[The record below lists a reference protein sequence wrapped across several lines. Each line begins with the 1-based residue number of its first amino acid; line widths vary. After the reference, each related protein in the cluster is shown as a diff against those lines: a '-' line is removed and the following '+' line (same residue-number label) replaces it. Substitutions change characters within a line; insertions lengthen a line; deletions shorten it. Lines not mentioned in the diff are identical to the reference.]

1 MNQLNPIVS
10 VIIPVYNQEKYLEE
24 CLKSV
29 CQQTLQNLEII
40 CIDDG
45 STDSSLSILKEYQ
58 NQDSRI
64 KVLSQ
69 QNGGAGTA
77 RNLGMKHA
85 SGTYL
90 SFLDSDDCF
99 VPAMLETMVT
109 DIENNNSDV
118 VVCRSD
124 CFDTESKKV
133 TPMPWSI
140 REDLLPPKTVFNSK
154 DIYKD
159 FFELFVWWP
168 WDKLFRKSF
177 IDSLK
182 IYYQNLR
189 TTNDLFFVCASVLM
203 AERISCIPDILV
215 HQRINLKTS
224 LSSTR
229 EKSWDNFLSA
239 LTNLKEFIIEKN
251 IYTQFQQ
258 DFINY
263 CLNFSLWHL
272 DTIKGHSYTD
282 LYQALKEKWFYEFGI
297 TEHNR
302 EYYYCPENYDRMKEI
317 MDKNPEDIL
326 FERIQRLE
334 DERNL
339 LAFDLYNIS
348 CSFSFKIGRLLTMI
362 PRLIRD
368 YLI

>member
-1 MNQLNPIVS
+1 MPLVS
-10 VIIPVYNQEKYLEE
+10 VIIPIYNQEKHLRE
-24 CLKSV
+24 CLDSV
-29 CQQTLQNLEII
+29 CNQSLRNIEVI
-40 CIDDG
+40 CVNDG
-45 STDSSLSILKEYQ
+45 STDKSWSILEDYSEK
-58 NQDSRI
+58 DPRI
-64 KVLSQ
+64 HLLSQ
-69 QNGGAGTA
+69 KNQGAGAA
-77 RNLGMKHA
+77 RNLGMKVA
-85 SGTYL
+85 RGKYL
-90 SFLDSDDCF
+90 SFLDSDDIF
-99 VPAMLETMVT
+99 EPLMLENMVQG
-109 DIENNNSDV
+109 IEKDDADV
-118 VVCRSD
+118 LVCRSD
-124 CFDTESKKV
+124 RFDTNTGTRES
-133 TPMPWSI
+133 MPWSI
-140 REDLLPPKTVFNSK
+140 RKDLLPNVIPFNSGDVK
-154 DIYKD
+154 NN

-182 IYYQNLR
+182 IRYQNLR
-189 TTNDLFFVCASVLM
+189 TTNDLFFVCASIIM
-203 AERISCIPDILV
+203 AERISCVPDVFV

-229 EKSWDNFLSA
+229 EKSWNNFLTA
-239 LTNLKEFIIEKN
+239 LASLKEYMLEQQ
-251 IYTQFQQ
+251 IYPIFQQ

-272 DTIKGHSYTD
+272 DTIKGHSFTL
-282 LYQALKEKWFYEFGI
+282 LYQALKEKWFHEFGVM
-297 TEHNR
+297 EHNR

-334 DERNL
+334 NERNL